1 MNEWNFEPYLETP
14 QPKWHHLS
22 PPFFWPLLRCAA
34 NSCFARTN
42 LIKLT
47 IFEMGVEE
55 MTPIRN
61 RERPSLYYVSKRTGW
76 VSSGNGIFFTD
87 YCICAHIVDG
97 SVWKSPKICWRSIGM
112 FQDRPFVSPMSSLK
126 RSHRKRAVPIKK
138 TLLQLGTSYI

>member
-1 MNEWNFEPYLETP
+1 MKLWTLLGNATTQMTSFIP
-14 QPKWHHLS
+14 S
-22 PPFFWPLLRCAA
+22 FFWPLLRCAA

-61 RERPSLYYVSKRTGW
+61 RERPSLYYVSKKTGW
-76 VSSGNGIFFTD
+76 VSSKNGIFYWLLYLCSYSGWLGLKKSKNMLTL
-87 YCICAHIVDG
+87 C
-97 SVWKSPKICWRSIGM
+97 SVGM
-112 FQDRPFVSPMSSLK
+112 FQDRPFVSPISSLK